1 MSEKPVGILKTLLS
15 INTSSHYDRDVNPK
29 IYEGFVNFYGRKRIG
44 EHIAE
49 TFLNY
54 LPTDNT
60 SPKKV
65 LDIGAGTGIISEAL
79 QAHNYQ
85 VTAVDLSKNALTYL
99 REKRPNTDAAQLD
112 MNADLPFAPESFDGI
127 TTYGS
132 NRYIDDPAKL
142 LSETWNVLKPGGV
155 FLWPL
160 IEYESVISLKTLK
173 MLFTQNPK
181 RLREKALAA
190 GFRDVKIIKP
200 SLLEIAKIIIKK
212 RIRPEY
218 IPNFIVATK

>member
-1 MSEKPVGILKTLLS
+1 MGEKPVGILKTLLS

-29 IYEGFVNFYGRKRIG
+29 IYERFVNFYGRERIG

-49 TFLNY
+49 TLLNF
-54 LPTDNT
+54 LPTEKG

-79 QAHNYQ
+79 KAHNYQ

-99 REKRPNTDAAQLD
+99 REKRPNTDAVQLD
-112 MNADLPFAPESFDGI
+112 MNASLPFESESFDGI

-132 NRYIDDPAKL
+132 NRYVNDPAKL
-142 LSETWNVLKPGGV
+142 LAETWNVLKPGGV

-190 GFRDVKIIKP
+190 GYRDVKIIKP
-200 SLLEIAKIIIKK
+200 SLVEIAKLIIKK